1 MSVVAP
7 AIRGASV
14 WPKHVGFLMRRLYV
28 NRGLIWQLALHD
40 LRARYAATLVGSVWA
55 IVNPV
60 VVILVFWF
68 VSTYGLR
75 ITFQTGPPYFL
86 VLFCGLIPWMM
97 FNEAL
102 TGGAASVLNHQY
114 LVRKIA
120 FPLEILPIVN
130 IVSATI
136 VHGFL
141 LALLVIILL
150 VSGIHPTLHILQAL
164 YFLLALVVLATG
176 LAWAFAALNV
186 FNRDVGQALGAI
198 MTVWFWMTPIV
209 WPPQNLSGRT
219 LRIIQLNPLYYLVEG
234 YRNAF
239 LYARPLAALWPLDLY
254 FWAAAAALFVAG
266 GVLFRR
272 LKPHFADVL

>member
-102 TGGAASVLNHQY
+102 
-114 LVRKIA
+114 
-120 FPLEILPIVN
+120 
-130 IVSATI
+130 
-136 VHGFL
+136 
-141 LALLVIILL
+141 
-150 VSGIHPTLHILQAL
+150 
-164 YFLLALVVLATG
+164 
-176 LAWAFAALNV
+176 
-186 FNRDVGQALGAI
+186 
-198 MTVWFWMTPIV
+198 
-209 WPPQNLSGRT
+209 
-219 LRIIQLNPLYYLVEG
+219 
-234 YRNAF
+234 
-239 LYARPLAALWPLDLY
+239 
-254 FWAAAAALFVAG
+254 
-266 GVLFRR
+266 
-272 LKPHFADVL
+272 